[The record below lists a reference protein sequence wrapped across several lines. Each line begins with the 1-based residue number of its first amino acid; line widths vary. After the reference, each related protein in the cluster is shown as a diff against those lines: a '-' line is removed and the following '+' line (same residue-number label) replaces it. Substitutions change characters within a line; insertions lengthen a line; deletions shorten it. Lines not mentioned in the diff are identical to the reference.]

1 MKSLD
6 RFGRR
11 ELVWSQPMLSKREFE
26 LHSGS
31 DLVATLKWHRP
42 FGSLATGQYA
52 DEAWTFKR
60 AGFLRP
66 RVTVRLPGSEI
77 DFAQYEAGWA
87 GGGQLLLSGGRGYYW
102 RQRSFWHNVWAFE
115 NETGEIVTQF
125 RADMHVLKYKVLL
138 SIPDIGQ
145 SAPDRS
151 LLSMLGLYLLI
162 LSDEDT
168 TTALTSVIVS

>member
-6 RFGRR
+6 KLGGC
-11 ELVWSQPMLSKREFE
+11 ELVWSQPMLSRREFE

-31 DLVATLKWHRP
+31 DLVATLKWHRQ
-42 FGSLATGQYA
+42 FGSLATGECA
-52 DEAWTFKR
+52 DGAWTFKR

-66 RVTVRLPGSEI
+66 KVIVRPADSEVEI
-77 DFAQYEAGWA
+77 AQYEAGWA
-87 GGGQLLLSGGRGYYW
+87 GGGQLLFSGGRGYYW

-125 RADMHVLKYKVLL
+125 RADLHVFKHKVQLTILDVGKSGPDRTLL
-138 SIPDIGQ
+138 SI
-145 SAPDRS
+145 
-151 LLSMLGLYLLI
+151 LGLYLMI

-168 TTALTSVIVS
+168 TTAVTAAVIS